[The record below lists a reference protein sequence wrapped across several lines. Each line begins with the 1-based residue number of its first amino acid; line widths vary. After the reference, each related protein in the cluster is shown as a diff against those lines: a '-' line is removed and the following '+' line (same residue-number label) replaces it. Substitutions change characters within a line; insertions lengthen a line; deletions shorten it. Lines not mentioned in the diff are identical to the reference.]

1 MKDIEKNKE
10 QLIDEIKILR
20 RQVAELEACQ
30 CMGDQA
36 DSDNKIMEERRH
48 QAMRLEAVSTLAG
61 GIAHD
66 FNNLLMGI
74 QGNVS
79 LMYLNTRQDHPNY
92 KKLQNIEDNIESG
105 AEITRQILGFARGG
119 KYHFKPVNLNDLVK
133 KTVTM
138 FGSSRHEL
146 RIKGEYQENL
156 YTVKADQIQI
166 EQVLLSLY
174 TNAWEAMPDGGDIYI
189 KTRDLVLNNK
199 DAGPLDA
206 LAGKY
211 VQITVKDTGSGMDKA
226 VRQRVFEPYFTTK
239 ERGRGTGLGLAAAF
253 GIIKGHGGMI
263 EVDSEKDKGTTVI
276 FCLPALES

>member
-20 RQVAELEACQ
+20 RQVAELETCQ

-92 KKLQNIEDNIESG
+92 KKLQNIENNIESG

-119 KYHFKPVNLNDLVK
+119 KYYFKSVNLNEIIK
-133 KTVTM
+133 RTVTI
-138 FGSSRHEL
+138 FGSSRHEI
-146 RIKGEYQENL
+146 RIK
-156 YTVKADQIQI
+156 
-166 EQVLLSLY
+166 S
-174 TNAWEAMPDGGDIYI
+174 
-189 KTRDLVLNNK
+189 
-199 DAGPLDA
+199 
-206 LAGKY
+206 
-211 VQITVKDTGSGMDKA
+211 
-226 VRQRVFEPYFTTK
+226 
-239 ERGRGTGLGLAAAF
+239 
-253 GIIKGHGGMI
+253 
-263 EVDSEKDKGTTVI
+263 
-276 FCLPALES
+276 